1 MAEYKYTPADFKS
14 DQEVRWCP
22 GCGDHAILSA
32 VQRALPEIADATDTP
47 HNLFTFVSG
56 IGCSSRFI
64 YYMKTY
70 GFHSVHGRAN
80 AVATGVKTANPRL
93 SVWVTTGDGDS
104 LAIGGNH
111 FIHAIRRNVDLN
123 CILFN
128 NEIYGLTKGQ
138 YSPTTKLGKVTKTS
152 PYGTIEKPFNP
163 GELAIGAKATFFA
176 RTVDAD
182 VELTKSCLLAAA
194 RHQGMSV
201 VECLVNCVIFNNKTH
216 ADFAGD
222 KATRAERTIVLR
234 HGEKMLFGA
243 NRDKGTH
250 DAHERDTSLHL
261 MLAAMKYPDM
271 PVAVGVIRE
280 VEDTHVYDR
289 KVAEQVAEIRN
300 SNPIRC
306 MDDLLHAGET
316 WEIG

>member
-1 MAEYKYTPADFKS
+1 MTRKK
-14 DQEVRWCP
+14 R
-22 GCGDHAILSA
+22 
-32 VQRALPEIADATDTP
+32 RALLCMLAVPLLALAPRSEESLPASAAEPAAVPEKYVA
-47 HNLFTFVSG
+47 LTFDDG
-56 IGCSSRFI
+56 
-64 YYMKTY
+64 
-70 GFHSVHGRAN
+70 
-80 AVATGVKTANPRL
+80 P
-93 SVWVTTGDGDS
+93 WPETTEQLLDG
-104 LAIGGNH
+104 LAE
-111 FIHAIRRNVDLN
+111 R
-123 CILFN
+123 
-128 NEIYGLTKGQ
+128 
-138 YSPTTKLGKVTKTS
+138 
-152 PYGTIEKPFNP
+152 
-163 GELAIGAKATFFA
+163 GAKATFFA

-234 HGEKMLFGA
+234 HGEKMLFGT
-243 NRDKGTH
+243 NRDKGLVRENGKLKAVTVGEDGYTIDDVLTH

-289 KVAEQVAEIRN
+289 KVAEQVAEVRN

>member
-1 MAEYKYTPADFKS
+1 M
-14 DQEVRWCP
+14 
-22 GCGDHAILSA
+22 
-32 VQRALPEIADATDTP
+32 
-47 HNLFTFVSG
+47 
-56 IGCSSRFI
+56 
-64 YYMKTY
+64 
-70 GFHSVHGRAN
+70 
-80 AVATGVKTANPRL
+80 
-93 SVWVTTGDGDS
+93 
-104 LAIGGNH
+104 
-111 FIHAIRRNVDLN
+111 
-123 CILFN
+123 
-128 NEIYGLTKGQ
+128 
-138 YSPTTKLGKVTKTS
+138 
-152 PYGTIEKPFNP
+152 
-163 GELAIGAKATFFA
+163 
-176 RTVDAD
+176 DAD

-234 HGEKMLFGA
+234 HGEKMLFGT
-243 NRDKGTH
+243 NRDKGLVRENGKLKAVTVGEDGYTIDDVLTH

-289 KVAEQVAEIRN
+289 KVAEQVAEVRN

>member
-1 MAEYKYTPADFKS
+1 M
-14 DQEVRWCP
+14 
-22 GCGDHAILSA
+22 
-32 VQRALPEIADATDTP
+32 
-47 HNLFTFVSG
+47 
-56 IGCSSRFI
+56 
-64 YYMKTY
+64 
-70 GFHSVHGRAN
+70 
-80 AVATGVKTANPRL
+80 
-93 SVWVTTGDGDS
+93 
-104 LAIGGNH
+104 
-111 FIHAIRRNVDLN
+111 
-123 CILFN
+123 
-128 NEIYGLTKGQ
+128 
-138 YSPTTKLGKVTKTS
+138 
-152 PYGTIEKPFNP
+152 
-163 GELAIGAKATFFA
+163 
-176 RTVDAD
+176 DAD

-201 VECLVNCVIFNNKTH
+201 VECLVNCVIFNNKAH

-243 NRDKGTH
+243 NRDKGLVRENGKLKAVTVGEDGYTIDDVLTH

-289 KVAEQVAEIRN
+289 KVAEQVAEVRN

-316 WEIG
+316 WKIG

>member
-1 MAEYKYTPADFKS
+1 M
-14 DQEVRWCP
+14 
-22 GCGDHAILSA
+22 
-32 VQRALPEIADATDTP
+32 PEIADALDTS
-47 HNLFTFVSG
+47 HNRFVFISG

-64 YYMKTY
+64 YYMKTF
-70 GFHSVHGRAN
+70 GFHTIHGRAN
-80 AVATGVKTANPRL
+80 AVATGVKVANPDL
-93 SVWVTTGDGDS
+93 SVWVCTGDGDS

-176 RTVDAD
+176 
-182 VELTKSCLLAAA
+182 
-194 RHQGMSV
+194 
-201 VECLVNCVIFNNKTH
+201 
-216 ADFAGD
+216 GD

-234 HGEKMLFGA
+234 HGEKMLFGT
-243 NRDKGTH
+243 NRDKGLVRENGKLKAVTVGEDGYTIDDVLTH

-289 KVAEQVAEIRN
+289 KVAEQVAEVRN

>member
-1 MAEYKYTPADFKS
+1 M
-14 DQEVRWCP
+14 
-22 GCGDHAILSA
+22 
-32 VQRALPEIADATDTP
+32 
-47 HNLFTFVSG
+47 
-56 IGCSSRFI
+56 
-64 YYMKTY
+64 
-70 GFHSVHGRAN
+70 
-80 AVATGVKTANPRL
+80 
-93 SVWVTTGDGDS
+93 
-104 LAIGGNH
+104 
-111 FIHAIRRNVDLN
+111 
-123 CILFN
+123 
-128 NEIYGLTKGQ
+128 
-138 YSPTTKLGKVTKTS
+138 
-152 PYGTIEKPFNP
+152 
-163 GELAIGAKATFFA
+163 
-176 RTVDAD
+176 DAD

-243 NRDKGTH
+243 NRDKGLVRENGKLKAVTVGEEGYTIDDVLTH

-289 KVAEQVAEIRN
+289 KVAEQVAEVGTPTRSAAWTTCSTRARRGRSDKRAITDEKRGRRTTDVRRPVFLRTVPACGAPPAEEKESQTRPKERKKPEVTIYN
-300 SNPIRC
+300 RPYLPPSGPLVRRRTYRFRRRRIFRHARFRHARRRRFPRPTSQRLQY
-306 MDDLLHAGET
+306 LL
-316 WEIG
+316 